1 MNQLYSIDT
10 KFKKMLM
17 KTIHTNILW
26 RAENILKE
34 CENSINISNE
44 MYFKLFISLYEILDI
59 TNNPPKDKNDY
70 FKALTLQK
78 NILDKMSLYI
88 EKNIE

>member
-17 KTIHTNILW
+17 KTIYTNILW
-26 RAENILKE
+26 RAKNILKE
-34 CENSINISNE
+34 CENSINISNKI
-44 MYFKLFISLYEILDI
+44 YFKLFISLYEVLDI

-70 FKALTLQK
+70 SQSIIFTKK
-78 NILDKMSLYI
+78 YI
-88 EKNIE
+88 R